1 MEHKQVPVS
10 AVRGVDSADGIVEA
24 IVSVTNIVDSVNDVI
39 VPGAYAKTLK
49 KRNPKGV
56 WSHDTNIPV
65 AKTLSVSELIP
76 GDTRLPQ
83 DLQEKGA
90 GALLVKMQFNLNTTR
105 GRDAFHDVQFF
116 ADEQE
121 WSIGYSVAE
130 GKSKVEEKSG
140 VRYINELELYEYSP
154 VIFGAAP
161 HTRTLAVKDD
171 LLDIESSSI
180 DMQDEKADYSD
191 IDFSIPSGV
200 KKQAEI
206 GIGWSK
212 EFNRGGTEVGKNTAN
227 YLLNNE
233 KVTPSKA
240 RHIARY
246 FPRHEVD
253 LSTPSNSKPG
263 ADGYPGAGLIAW
275 KLWGGNA
282 GQTWSQKLVDAM
294 NRRDEMKELVPHQD
308 EMVEGLADQ
317 QEMGLNPRQFTMY
330 DLFEKMSEE
339 FGKWDQSPLANGAH
353 YMPEEANPFTKDG
366 LYCGNCAFYE
376 GGQGCHIVSGE
387 IQPMGLCKLWVIKEQ
402 LITAQ
407 GAAEKQEEVEEVK
420 DAGPNGKSIPSHKTA
435 VDLNRAWDKT
445 QPYKNMKSPGDSSY
459 YGKIF
464 AYQNPNTTGDRKTHY
479 NFIHHY
485 VSADGTPGAASYSAM
500 INSITVLNG
509 GRSGTVLRGEA
520 RKSVYR
526 HIASHYEDA
535 GKPVPELKGDD
546 FVDYVMMMKNI
557 IDKPLTPVEGIEVK
571 AAGRPIG
578 SHTTAVSDRKRP
590 LTRQNAILKVKSPA
604 SKAYYGKIFAYQM
617 ANTTGDMKT
626 HYTFI
631 HHFVSDDGV
640 PGAAAMSELSVQMSV
655 LNGARSG
662 TTLRGGDR
670 KSVWNHLAHHYRD
683 FGKTPPELKSDQY
696 IDNIMMQKGII
707 TEPISDMESSHE

>member
-65 AKTLSVSELIP
+65 AKTLSVVELIP

-140 VRYINELELYEYSP
+140 IRYINELELYEYSP

-161 HTRTLAVKDD
+161 HTRTLGVKDD
-171 LLDIESSSI
+171 LLDIESPSI
-180 DMQDEKADYSD
+180 EMQDEKADYSD

-206 GIGWSK
+206 GIKWSK

-227 YLLNNE
+227 YLLNND

-275 KLWGGNA
+275 KLWGGDA
-282 GQTWSQKLVDAM
+282 GRTWSQKLVDAM

-308 EMVEGLADQ
+308 EMVEGLAEQ

-353 YMPEEANPFTKDG
+353 YFPEEKNPFAEEG
-366 LYCGNCAFYE
+366 IYCSNCAFYE
-376 GGQGCHIVSGE
+376 GGQACHIVSGE

-445 QPYKNMKSPGDSSY
+445 QPYKNMKSPADSSY
-459 YGKIF
+459 YAKIF

-535 GKPVPELKGDD
+535 GKPVPELKSDD

-617 ANTTGDMKT
+617 ANTSGDMKT

-631 HHFVSDDGV
+631 HHFVGDDGV

-662 TTLRGGDR
+662 TTLRGEDR